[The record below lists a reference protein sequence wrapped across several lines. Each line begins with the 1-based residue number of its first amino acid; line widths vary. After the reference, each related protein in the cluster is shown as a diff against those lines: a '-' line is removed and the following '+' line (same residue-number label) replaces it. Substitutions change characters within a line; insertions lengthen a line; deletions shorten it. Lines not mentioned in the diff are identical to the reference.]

1 MIETPMAVLNVAAIA
16 ASGAACLVM
25 GTNDLLNDLRGQ
37 PVPDRRNLWSALS
50 RTVTAARAHG
60 IGAVDGTYNEIGDE
74 TGFRTCCEQGRAFGF
89 DGKTLIHPR
98 QIAAANAV
106 FAPSEE
112 EIAAA
117 HRILAAFER
126 PENRGKGALLLDG
139 RMVERLHAEN
149 AARTLAL
156 ANKMGRRP

>member
-1 MIETPMAVLNVAAIA
+1 VLNAAAIA
-16 ASGAACLVM
+16 ASGVACLVL

-50 RTVTAARAHG
+50 HTVTAARAHG
-60 IGAVDGTYNEIGDE
+60 IGAIDGTYNEIGDE
-74 TGFRTCCEQGRAFGF
+74 AGLRACCAQGRAFGF

-98 QIAAANAV
+98 QIQAANDV
-106 FAPSEE
+106 FAPSEV

-117 HRILAAFER
+117 HRILAAFAR
-126 PENRGKGALLLDG
+126 PENRGRGALLLDG

-156 ANKMGRRP
+156 ADAIGRRT